1 MPDLL
6 PLPELLDKILKS
18 GKISRSQSQRLGVI
32 SSIVY
37 KNVGRSQTARDQR
50 VNLPF
55 VDRWKKRWLSREDEL
70 KHHFDDQNQEERSL
84 SKDIN
89 FVLAIIADSPRS
101 GAPPKFDQA
110 TKDRIIAIALDKP
123 SHHGVPIERWSQE
136 ILAAYLIEQ
145 GIVDH
150 ICSSSVSNFLKSARC
165 KSPS

>member
-37 KNVGRSQTARDQR
+37 KSVGRSQTARDQR

-55 VDRWKKRWLSREDEL
+55 VDRWKRRWLSREDEL
-70 KHHFDDQNQEERSL
+70 KHHFGDQNQEERSL

-89 FVLAIIADSPRS
+89 FVLAIIADARRS
-101 GAPPKFDQA
+101 GAPLSLIKLPKTA
-110 TKDRIIAIALDKP
+110 SSP
-123 SHHGVPIERWSQE
+123 SH
-136 ILAAYLIEQ
+136 
-145 GIVDH
+145 
-150 ICSSSVSNFLKSARC
+150 
-165 KSPS
+165 